1 MKIEIERKFLLK
13 NDDWHKGADGTLYR
27 QGYLCTDPQRTVRVR
42 IGGSTAILA
51 VKGEG
56 DGLARPEFEFPI
68 PAADAEELL
77 ERCCLQ
83 PLVEKY
89 RYRIPF
95 AGLTWEVD
103 EFLGANRGL
112 ILAEIELERVDQPV
126 PLPPWVGAEVTAD
139 PRYYNAYLARH
150 PFTSW
155 AGHDAGHSPG
165 PLL

>member
-13 NDDWHKGADGTLYR
+13 NDDWRKGVDGTLYR

-42 IGGSTAILA
+42 VGGGEAILA
-51 VKGEG
+51 VKGAG
-56 DGLARPEFEFPI
+56 AGLARPEFEFPI
-68 PAADAEELL
+68 PATDAEELL
-77 ERCCLQ
+77 ARCCLQ

-89 RYRIPF
+89 RYRVPF

-112 ILAEIELERVDQPV
+112 VLAEIELERVDQPV
-126 PLPPWVGAEVTAD
+126 PLPSWVGAEVTAD

-155 AGHDAGHSPG
+155 TRS
-165 PLL
+165 

>member
-1 MKIEIERKFLLK
+1 MKIEIERKFLLT
-13 NDDWHKGADGTLYR
+13 NDDWHQGAAGTLYR
-27 QGYLCTDPQRTVRVR
+27 QGYLCTAPQRTVRVR
-42 IGGSTAILA
+42 VGGGSAILA
-51 VKGEG
+51 VKGAG

-77 ERCCLQ
+77 ARCCLQ

-95 AGLTWEVD
+95 AGRIWEID

-112 ILAEIELERVDQPV
+112 VLAEIELEWVDQPV
-126 PLPPWVGAEVTAD
+126 PLPSWVGAEVTAD

-150 PFTSW
+150 PFTNW
-155 AGHDAGHSPG
+155 DGHDAGHSSA

>member
-1 MKIEIERKFLLK
+1 MNIEIERKFLLIS
-13 NDDWHKGADGTLYR
+13 DDWRQRVVGTLYR

-42 IGGSTAILA
+42 VGGGTAILA

-68 PAADAEELL
+68 PAADAEQLL
-77 ERCCLQ
+77 ARCCLQ

-95 AGLTWEVD
+95 AGLIWEVD

-112 ILAEIELERVDQPV
+112 VLAEIELERVDQPV
-126 PLPPWVGAEVTAD
+126 PLPSWVGAEVTAD

-150 PFTSW
+150 PFSSW
-155 AGHDAGHSPG
+155 AGHDAGHSLA